1 MSEYFVRVVF
11 YTTGQTPSAAKEKI
25 VRALRATRAGEGVAH
40 TDLENWR
47 EGIDFEVDCVEK
59 L

>member
-1 MSEYFVRVVF
+1 MSDYAIRMIF
-11 YTTGQTPSAAKEKI
+11 YVTANHPQAAKEKV
-25 VRALRATRAGEGVAH
+25 VRALRATRVGEGEAH
-40 TDLENWR
+40 TPLENWC